1 MRHRESRDL
10 VSVRERVVYMMW
22 NKHVGCSMQRVAYLV
37 AISGAF
43 LKLSTLRRCHL
54 TNPAEIRNLAK
65 ITPDPDLGRIWK
77 NDRISAGA
85 RFGAKFRYSPN
96 LNSWKCN

>member
-22 NKHVGCSMQRVAYLV
+22 SKHVGCSMQRVAYLV

-54 TNPAEIRNLAK
+54 TNPAESGQNYAGSGFR
-65 ITPDPDLGRIWK
+65 PDRK